1 MKIRITRDTG
11 IPLVDAGRVFDVCGI
26 SYGVRNEKV
35 YFIHHGGTSLGI
47 RAEDCE
53 VIEREAET

>member
-11 IPLVDAGRVFDVCGI
+11 IPLEDAGGVFEVCGI
-26 SYGVRNEKV
+26 SYGVRNEKG
-35 YFIHHGGTSLGI
+35 YFIRHGGNQLGI